1 MEVPKSPCS
10 NAPIQSVYCAI
21 SGRSRP
27 SCERSAATRSGGEFS
42 PAITEATSPG
52 STRNAA
58 NKTMEMPNSAAANS
72 SRRRMTN
79 RKWTPSGESAAHPVT
94 DPETPTAGIAC
105 AGIRGDFNRHLV

>member
-1 MEVPKSPCS
+1 MPSPIAISSPRTISGNVTDARSPTWALMERPVRMEVPKSPCS
-10 NAPIQSVYCAI
+10 NAPIQSAYCAI

-58 NKTMEMPNSAAANS
+58 NTTMEMPNSAAANS
-72 SRRRMTN
+72 SSL
-79 RKWTPSGESAAHPVT
+79 PGISGT
-94 DPETPTAGIAC
+94 
-105 AGIRGDFNRHLV
+105 